1 MFASSPPCE
10 RRVGAAMAVPGGPY
24 RGRLL
29 RLALLGLAS
38 AESDRPMYTIYD
50 EGLGRLRSTGRNSR
64 LTGVSWIEA
73 VFRAHVSH
81 ERKILAASN

>member
-1 MFASSPPCE
+1 
-10 RRVGAAMAVPGGPY
+10 MAVPGGPY
-24 RGRLL
+24 RRRLLL

-38 AESDRPMYTIYD
+38 AGSDRPMYTIYD
-50 EGLGRLRSTGRNSR
+50 EDLGDLVRSTGRNSR

-81 ERKILAASN
+81 ERKILAASNQPDDG